1 MVVYNVNIG
10 IGWASSGVEYAQA
23 YRNKVLTKLGVK
35 RKFIFTELILYEN
48 IQHMTANIGL
58 KDEDV
63 LSPYIYFTD
72 FEIGPACKPYDDFK
86 RQIVHGIREEIFH
99 GSGYQL
105 IFDEDAYAMVHL
117 VKGTDVVHAVEY
129 VSRGYLVRKDFYLQE
144 RWLSEYYAP
153 KNNQAA
159 LYLRRFFNQD
169 GTTAYEQAI
178 NESEQVYRVENQVL
192 YGEEAFLDYFF
203 KSLAFSADDAIIID
217 RGDQVNASLLQRKGQ
232 AKLGVVVHAEHFSE
246 PDTDEDY
253 ILWNNYYEYM
263 FNHASQYDFFLT
275 STDGQTDLLRKQFQR
290 YTQHNPKIVTIPVG
304 SVAQLRYPKG
314 ERSPYSLITASRL
327 ASEKHI
333 DWLVQAVVEA
343 KNILPDITFDIY
355 GTGGEFGRLQQL
367 IAEKNAQGYIHLMGH
382 QHLEEVYQSYQLYV
396 AASTSEGFGLTL
408 LEAVAA
414 GLPLV
419 GFDVRYGNPTFIK
432 EGENGYLLPYH
443 PKT

>member
-153 KNNQAA
+153 KNNQAE

-178 NESEQVYRVENQVL
+178 NESEQVCRVENQVL

-253 ILWNNYYEYM
+253 
-263 FNHASQYDFFLT
+263 
-275 STDGQTDLLRKQFQR
+275 
-290 YTQHNPKIVTIPVG
+290 
-304 SVAQLRYPKG
+304 
-314 ERSPYSLITASRL
+314 RSPVHRL
-327 ASEKHI
+327 RR
-333 DWLVQAVVEA
+333 
-343 KNILPDITFDIY
+343 
-355 GTGGEFGRLQQL
+355 GR
-367 IAEKNAQGYIHLMGH
+367 
-382 QHLEEVYQSYQLYV
+382 
-396 AASTSEGFGLTL
+396 
-408 LEAVAA
+408 
-414 GLPLV
+414 
-419 GFDVRYGNPTFIK
+419 R
-432 EGENGYLLPYH
+432 
-443 PKT
+443 